1 MTDPFAIDPVGLAR
15 DLIRCR
21 SVTPE
26 DGGALAVLEAALKPL
41 GFACHRL
48 AFAEPGT
55 AEVQNLFA
63 VIGEAGPHFCFAGH
77 TDVVPPGD
85 DAGWSVDP
93 FAGSVKQGCLYGRGA
108 TDMKGAVAAMV
119 AAAARHLKAQ
129 GGRPKGRISLLITGD
144 EEGVA
149 VNGTRKVLEWM
160 AARGLAPDA
169 AVVGEPTNPR
179 RMGEMVKIGRR
190 GSLTGRL
197 TVEGV
202 QGHVAYPHLAEN
214 PLHPLLRALA
224 GLIAEPLDAGTAHF
238 QPSNIQVT
246 SIDTGNE
253 APNIIP
259 AAARAAFN
267 IRFNDLHSPASLEA
281 WLRERLDREGA
292 RYRLDLTVSGDSF
305 VTKPG
310 AFTELVAGAV
320 CAVTGLSPELSTTG
334 GTSDARFIKN
344 YAKVAEFGLISETM
358 HKVDEHAR
366 LADIEALTEVY
377 RRILDGWFEA
387 PC

>member
-1 MTDPFAIDPVGLAR
+1 MTDPYAIDPVELAR
-15 DLIRCR
+15 DLIRCP
-21 SVTPE
+21 SVTPQ

-63 VIGEAGPHFCFAGH
+63 IVGEDGPHFCFAGH

-85 DAGWSVDP
+85 AAGWSVDP
-93 FAGSVKQGCLYGRGA
+93 FAGSVKDGWLYGRGA
-108 TDMKGAVAAMV
+108 ADMKGAVAAMV

-129 GGRPKGRISLLITGD
+129 GGRPKGRLSLLITGD

-160 AARGLAPDA
+160 AARGLTPDA
-169 AVVGEPTNPR
+169 AVVGEPTNPH

-202 QGHVAYPHLAEN
+202 QGHVAYPHFAEN

-224 GLIAEPLDAGTAHF
+224 GLIAEPLDEGTAHF
-238 QPSNIQVT
+238 QPSSLQVT
-246 SIDTGNE
+246 SIDTGND

-259 AAARAAFN
+259 ASARAAFN
-267 IRFNDLHSPASLEA
+267 IRFNDLHSASGLEA

-292 RYRLDLTVSGDSF
+292 RYRLELRLSGEGF

-310 AFTELVAGAV
+310 AFTDLVAGAV
-320 CAVTGLSPELSTTG
+320 RGVTGLAPELSTSG
-334 GTSDARFIKN
+334 GTSDARFIKDH
-344 YAKVAEFGLISETM
+344 AKVAEFGLISETM
-358 HKVDEHAR
+358 HKVDERAR
-366 LADIEALTEVY
+366 VADIETLAQVY